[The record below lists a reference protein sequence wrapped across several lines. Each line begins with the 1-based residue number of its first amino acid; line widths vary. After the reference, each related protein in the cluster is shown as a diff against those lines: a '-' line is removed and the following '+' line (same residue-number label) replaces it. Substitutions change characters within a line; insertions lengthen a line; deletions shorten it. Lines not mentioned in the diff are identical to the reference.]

1 MLFRT
6 KSHGWY
12 SLYGEGRRERLFA
25 PFAILKEQYFD
36 IMKTGL
42 FKILFLFLVLLFIA
56 NACTS
61 VARYTSNRFSEPKNK
76 NENKAKTKIDSGTT
90 FEDLSGYADYPVL
103 ETVTGVA
110 SFYADKYNGRITYN
124 GEVYDMNGISA
135 AHPTYPMNTIIRV
148 TNLENGKSIILRIND
163 RMPPAR

>member
-1 MLFRT
+1 M
-6 KSHGWY
+6 
-12 SLYGEGRRERLFA
+12 FA